1 MLTNSHYSLFAG
13 PSRTPTYGRKPL
25 PLLAIIDYFTRNL
38 VYLIN
43 AVWFLE
49 LRVEFLMLE
58 CLSEVTG
65 GQVVFFLATKCYISD
80 ITGQQERTTRFAI
93 VDAFYSVGW
102 LMGLPIGTRIKKKFG
117 YVALFS
123 TTLGLTVATFLYTLV
138 FLKDSVHRLSEERK
152 KERDDEKTR
161 NAITCERGVV
171 GRVFQMTL
179 SSFRTVLKKRPDNAR
194 TWVIIF
200 VLIFTLPTM
209 ISSGYNVI
217 GFLFYWLQYKISTDS
232 YGDLISAYFI
242 TNIFSQ
248 LVVVPFLSKTLKL
261 QDTAIIILALVPAIL
276 GMLGEAWRTEGG
288 GQNAGCSV
296 AYLIFEGMGPVSA
309 VVQHLHDNQLC
320 PVKAGG
326 AGGAGLAVLG
336 ASLARSLHE
345 PLQ

>member
-1 MLTNSHYSLFAG
+1 MF
-13 PSRTPTYGRKPL
+13 
-25 PLLAIIDYFTRNL
+25 
-38 VYLIN
+38 
-43 AVWFLE
+43 
-49 LRVEFLMLE
+49 E

-93 VDAFYSVGW
+93 VDAFYSVSW

-138 FLKDSVHRLSEERK
+138 FLQDSVHRLSEERK
-152 KERDDEKTR
+152 KEREDKKTR
-161 NAITCERGVV
+161 EAVLCEQGVV
-171 GRVFQMTL
+171 AKVFQLTL
-179 SSFRTVLKKRPDNAR
+179 SSFRTMLKKRPDNTR
-194 TWVIIF
+194 TWVIMF

-217 GFLFYWLQYKISTDS
+217 GFLFYRLQYKISTDT
-232 YGDLISAYFI
+232 YADLISAYFI

-276 GMLGEAWRTEGG
+276 GMLGEAWRTEVG
-288 GQNAGCSV
+288 GQDSGCPV
-296 AYLIFEGMGPVSA
+296 AHLIFAGVGPVPDLVRVLPA
-309 VVQHLHDNQLC
+309 VRQHLRDNPLC
-320 PVKAGG
+320 HVKAGG
-326 AGGAGLAVLG
+326 AGGAGAAVHG
-336 ASLARSLHE
+336 ARRA
-345 PLQ
+345 

>member
-1 MLTNSHYSLFAG
+1 MF
-13 PSRTPTYGRKPL
+13 
-25 PLLAIIDYFTRNL
+25 
-38 VYLIN
+38 
-43 AVWFLE
+43 
-49 LRVEFLMLE
+49 E

-65 GQVVFFLATKCYISD
+65 GQVAFFLATKCYISD
-80 ITGQQERTTRFAI
+80 ITSQAERTTRFAI

-171 GRVFQMTL
+171 AKVFRMTL
-179 SSFRTVLKKRPDNAR
+179 SSFRTMLKKRPDNAR
-194 TWVIIF
+194 TWVIMF

-209 ISSGYNVI
+209 ISGGYSVI
-217 GFLFYWLQYKISTDS
+217 GFLFYRLQYKISTET

-261 QDTAIIILALVPAIL
+261 EDTTIIILALVPAIL
-276 GMLGEAWRTEGG
+276 GMLGEAWRTEVRCQG
-288 GQNAGCSV
+288 AGCSV
-296 AYLIFEGMGPVSA
+296 TRIVFAGVGTVPHLVPVLP
-309 VVQHLHDNQLC
+309 VVLQHLHDD
-320 PVKAGG
+320 PVRPVQAGG
-326 AGGAGLAVLG
+326 AGGAGPLVHG
-336 ASLARSLHE
+336 ARGAPRLHG
-345 PLQ
+345 PLQRSALWHPLQGHY